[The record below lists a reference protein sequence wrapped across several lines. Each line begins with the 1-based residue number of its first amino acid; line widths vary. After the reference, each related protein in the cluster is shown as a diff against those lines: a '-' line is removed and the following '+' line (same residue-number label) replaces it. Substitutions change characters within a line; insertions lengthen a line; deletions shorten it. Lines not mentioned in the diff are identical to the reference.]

1 LGVEDARYKARMVVN
16 GYSQREGIDFNE
28 VYSPVVKN
36 ISILVLLAMVA
47 LFDLKLEQ
55 LDVKTS
61 FLHGELEKTIYMHK
75 PEGFIVEG
83 K

>member
-47 LFDLKLEQ
+47 LFDL
-55 LDVKTS
+55 
-61 FLHGELEKTIYMHK
+61 
-75 PEGFIVEG
+75 
-83 K
+83 